1 MNGSLIWCRNL
12 LLAFSILLALVP
24 VTFILNA
31 LLIGIGA
38 VLLAKPTP
46 LPVVKVAFVNHM
58 SFEIL
63 VPTKSIKFSI
73 FEHTSINEV
82 FCLQYPIAIEVSA
95 VELACIDFL
104 LVTCKEILAVASHL
118 TIDPL
123 AFVPLP

>member
-1 MNGSLIWCRNL
+1 

-31 LLIGIGA
+31 LLIRIGA

-46 LPVVKVAFVNHM
+46 LPVVKVAFVNHL
-58 SFEIL
+58 SFKIL

-73 FEHTSINEV
+73 FEHASINEV
-82 FCLQYPIAIEVSA
+82 FCLQYPVAIEVSA